1 MVSENSIFER
11 LKGKKVLVLGFGREG
26 RSSFSFINN
35 NIPVAEL
42 AVADRNAAALTDVP
56 VTSFSGEHLR

>member
-35 NIPVAEL
+35 NIPVA
-42 AVADRNAAALTDVP
+42 
-56 VTSFSGEHLR
+56 